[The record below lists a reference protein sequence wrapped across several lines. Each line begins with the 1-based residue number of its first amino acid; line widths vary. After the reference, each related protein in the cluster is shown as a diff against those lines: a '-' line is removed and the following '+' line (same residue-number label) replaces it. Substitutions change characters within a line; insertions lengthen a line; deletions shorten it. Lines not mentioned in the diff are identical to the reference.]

1 VEIGKAAGLALLLN
15 VWYLVPFLYYYLNED
30 IKKDVLRWSSY
41 FEQSINLSNLTQSLS
56 LYNKQ
61 YFSLGLALLGC
72 LGIGVVYLFCERR
85 REKTAMDGYLLY
97 LLVMGILLTFMITGY
112 FPNKELMENSSLFY
126 NITTMLQFPWRFLGP
141 ASACLVFVG
150 AIGLSRSEMLKPYR
164 NQVFALLVGLSLLV
178 ILSVPTDNSHMPY
191 ASADSTASKG
201 HETKLAVGIGLYYPE
216 EWRLEGASDERL
228 TTSVVV
234 SDLNGIKV
242 YDYQKKGTKAAVSYT
257 ASVDGY
263 IELPL
268 QSYLGYRACDENG
281 NAVEIVRGDGARMR
295 LQVTGDGT
303 EHRFYVQFGPVP
315 GFILATLVS
324 ALTLAGCVW
333 YLLHRRGKK
342 EEGSLPKLLQE
353 LSEEFSEEVGRK

>member
-1 VEIGKAAGLALLLN
+1 
-15 VWYLVPFLYYYLNED
+15 
-30 IKKDVLRWSSY
+30 VLRWSSY
-41 FEQSINLSNLTQSLS
+41 FEQSINPSNLTQSIS

-97 LLVMGILLTFMITGY
+97 LLVMGVLLTFMITGY
-112 FPNKELMENSSLFY
+112 YPNKALMENSSLFD
-126 NITTMLQFPWRFLGP
+126 NIATMLQFPWRFLGP
-141 ASACLVFVG
+141 ASACILFVG

-191 ASADSTASKG
+191 ANADAAASKG
-201 HETKLAVGIGLYYPE
+201 HETKLAVGIGLFYPE

-234 SDLNGIKV
+234 SDSSGIKV

-263 IELPL
+263 IELPM
-268 QSYLGYRACDENG
+268 QGYLGYRAYDENG
-281 NAVEIVRGDGARMR
+281 NEVEIARGGGARMR
-295 LQVTGDGT
+295 LQVTGDGA
-303 EHRFYVQFGPVP
+303 EHRFYVQFGPVS

-324 ALTLAGCVW
+324 ALTLVCCVW
-333 YLLHRRGKK
+333 YPLHRRGKK
-342 EEGSLPKLLQE
+342 EEGSLPELLEE